1 MEVSEVLN
9 KAADLLEKPGAWTQ
23 GEGARTPEGGGVR
36 ANDLRACSWD
46 IIGAIHKAAPTDG
59 LADSA
64 KNYMLATIGNLTN
77 YNDAP
82 GRTQAEVVEALRQA
96 ARQSSPSSQE
106 AGRG

>member
-23 GEGARTPEGGGVR
+23 MAFARNAEGEETGLSQYRGQAVCWCILGATWAVAGDDSRDADDE
-36 ANDLRACSWD
+36 LRRFIGDD
-46 IIGAIHKAAPTDG
+46 I
-59 LADSA
+59 
-64 KNYMLATIGNLTN
+64 NCW
-77 YNDAP
+77 NDAP

-96 ARQSSPSSQE
+96 ALRAAATQE